1 MCFLGLAGALCAVAA
16 RPASPWGWTGVS
28 APQVFPEHTI
38 FVAHESGRFRVAA
51 GSVQDGSRD
60 VWLLPAEALDIPD
73 LLVYAVPQLDEA
85 LVASEDQGFAL
96 PTGAR
101 LLGPGAQ
108 ASPTLFQLAAGENVL
123 LLFSLGHQVV
133 EASITLSV
141 PTAGS
146 QKGGR

>member
-16 RPASPWGWTGVS
+16 RPANPLGWTGVS

-38 FVAHESGRFRVAA
+38 FVAHESGRFRVAV
-51 GSVQDGSRD
+51 GPVQNGSRD

-85 LVASEDQGFAL
+85 LFASDKEGVAL
-96 PTGAR
+96 PAGVR

-108 ASPTLFQLAAGENVL
+108 ASPTLFEVATSENAL
-123 LLFSLGHQVV
+123 LLFSLGHQAV
-133 EASITLSV
+133 EAAVTLSV
-141 PTAGS
+141 PAAGS
-146 QKGGR
+146 QKEGR